1 MKGVYKFVGFGII
14 FLIFLMMVMNQLQSH
29 PSNQV
34 IEVSSDIPCQNLDAL
49 DSVEEIIHWEMLND
63 TLYVYTKKD
72 SIRDEIARGRYIDS
86 LEHVDPDMMYHLW
99 ENELNNND

>member
-1 MKGVYKFVGFGII
+1 MIKGVYKFVGFGII

-49 DSVEEIIHWEMLND
+49 DSVKEILHWEIIND
-63 TLYVYTKKD
+63 TLHVYTKED
-72 SIRDEIARGRYIDS
+72 SIRDEIERWRYIDS
-86 LEHVDPDMMYHLW
+86 IYKADERAYDKWM
-99 ENELNNND
+99 ESQ